1 VILQLV
7 ADGLTTGAILGLG
20 ALGLTLSMRIL
31 RFANFSHAEL
41 LTWGA
46 YLALGVVAFGAAGP
60 PLGPLSFGWPL
71 LAAAALAAV
80 ATGGLALLVDR
91 LLFRP
96 LRARGA
102 VAVTLIFAS
111 FGASLVLR
119 NVLLLLWGP
128 HAHYYGRELAM
139 AVEVLPGVRVVPDQV
154 FVLALALALVLAV
167 HAFLA
172 RTRLGLAMRAT
183 AESPTLARV
192 SGIEVEAVVRWTW
205 ILSGALAAAGGVF
218 FGLTVQIRPEMG
230 FSLLLPI
237 FAAVVLGGLDSLA
250 GAVVGGLAVGL
261 AESLSLLVV
270 PPGYKPAV
278 PFLVLILVLYFKPT
292 GLFGSA
298 AAR

>member
-1 VILQLV
+1 MILQLV

-20 ALGLTLSMRIL
+20 GLGLVLGMRIL

-46 YLALGVVAFGAAGP
+46 YLALLAVAFGAAGRP
-60 PLGPLSFGWPL
+60 IGPLSFGWPL

-80 ATGGLALLVDR
+80 ATAGLALLVDR

-128 HAHYYGRELAM
+128 HAHYYGRELVM
-139 AVEVLPGVRVVPDQV
+139 AVEVLPGVRVMPDQL
-154 FVLALALALVLAV
+154 FVLGLAVVLVLAV

-172 RTRLGLAMRAT
+172 CTRLGLAMRAV

-205 ILSGALAAAGGVF
+205 IAAGGLAAAGGVF

-230 FSLLLPI
+230 GSLLLPI

-278 PFLVLILVLYFKPT
+278 PFLILIVVLFFRPA

>member
-1 VILQLV
+1 MILQLV

-20 ALGLTLSMRIL
+20 ALGLVLSMRIL

-46 YLALGVVAFGAAGP
+46 YLALLAVAFGAAGRP
-60 PLGPLSFGWPL
+60 IGPLSFGWPL

-80 ATGGLALLVDR
+80 ATAGLALLVDR

-128 HAHYYGRELAM
+128 HAHYYGRELVM
-139 AVEVLPGVRVVPDQV
+139 AVEVLPGVRVMPDQL
-154 FVLALALALVLAV
+154 FVLGLAVVLVLAV

-172 RTRLGLAMRAT
+172 CTRLGLAMRAV

-205 ILSGALAAAGGVF
+205 IAAGGLAAAGGVF

-278 PFLVLILVLYFKPT
+278 PFLILIVVLFFRPA

>member
-1 VILQLV
+1 
-7 ADGLTTGAILGLG
+7 
-20 ALGLTLSMRIL
+20 
-31 RFANFSHAEL
+31 
-41 LTWGA
+41 
-46 YLALGVVAFGAAGP
+46 
-60 PLGPLSFGWPL
+60 
-71 LAAAALAAV
+71 
-80 ATGGLALLVDR
+80 
-91 LLFRP
+91 
-96 LRARGA
+96 
-102 VAVTLIFAS
+102 
-111 FGASLVLR
+111 
-119 NVLLLLWGP
+119 
-128 HAHYYGRELAM
+128 
-139 AVEVLPGVRVVPDQV
+139 
-154 FVLALALALVLAV
+154 V

-172 RTRLGLAMRAT
+172 RTRLGLAMRAV

-205 ILSGALAAAGGVF
+205 VASGALAAAGGVF

-278 PFLVLILVLYFKPT
+278 PFLILILVLFFKPA